1 MPPTRG
7 IGGNT
12 ALRDAELL
20 CRQLIAA
27 SSGER
32 PLLQA
37 VHDYEVEMLRYGFA
51 AVRGSMQ
58 ALQLHVADSRLVST
72 ALLRS
77 MNALFALRR
86 LGSRKAA

>member
-12 ALRDAELL
+12 ALRDAQLL
-20 CRQLIAA
+20 CQQLIAA
-27 SSGER
+27 KSGSR
-32 PLLQA
+32 SLIQA
-37 VHDYEVEMLRYGFA
+37 IHDYEVEMTRYGFA

-58 ALQLHVADSRLVST
+58 ALHLHVADTRLIAK

-77 MNALFALRR
+77 MNALFTLQRFAV
-86 LGSRKAA
+86 RKMT